1 MIPSG
6 SEGIVPP
13 GNRDERDRWYRVLAE
28 ALVGRPRG
36 TTVLFE
42 SNLDHPVPRVRG
54 IPGSPIPCTPVGPEG
69 GPRGREAGRP
79 PVPRP
84 AFRHVGGAVVVRD
97 LVALASPDARWDD
110 PPRPVRELLSRRAL
124 AGASGQLWVHTL
136 WTAGGEDGRLWVG
149 RRFALRV
156 DRTAG
161 ASDLV
166 RRAEG
171 AVATEW
177 ALRTGRPVRAKPSDR
192 TGRVEWARGRS
203 RSLSRASWFELDPAR
218 AAATA
223 EPLLTEPEGLFPSE
237 GAHAVV
243 FGATGA
249 GKTWFLADRTARAL
263 RDGATVLALDLHGDF
278 SAALVTRLSAPERER
293 LVGIDVTRRPVLGLA
308 ALGGTEERAA
318 AHLVAAVKR
327 LSPDGAE
334 VYWGFRLE
342 RLFDAFVRVVQET
355 GGSLLDLYDLLTD
368 PERREVARLAT
379 RRSEV
384 ARFLDELAPIVRRT
398 PDFLWPAAARL
409 SKIALVPALAE
420 LLCPPDGGIGLE
432 RLLAEGRSLV
442 VRLPFV
448 EIGPEAAAFA
458 GTLLLTRAYL
468 GIAARCGGR
477 GPLPR
482 LLAVL
487 DEVQGLSP
495 RLLAEMLAEGR
506 KFGFRLLLASQY
518 PERLA
523 PELRAAAAGAAREV
537 VVFRVPPVSAAGVG
551 SWLGLPP
558 AAASVLLPALATGT
572 ALTRPRGSAELV
584 RFGPGENVV
593 ARRELWDS
601 VVGASQ
607 EEFGA
612 TSPGSGERSVEELL
626 TERILLAVLAA
637 EEQGRP
643 LPPEATAR
651 AVGELPG
658 GRKEDP
664 AAVADRLAILV
675 RRGLLRS
682 EDGRVL
688 LSPAGERR
696 LGLRTTTGATR
707 EGPEHRALLLRAFR
721 LFARRGY
728 HLEIVAQGRYDTTLP
743 DGVLR
748 QLPGLAS
755 RSPRELAEALARA
768 QPGWAWRFFGGRDV
782 HVEAE
787 VSGAVRPPRVR
798 HGVLKALRRGAFP
811 LFVVGDARRASRV
824 RRTLRTLGLGPREA
838 QVWTLPDR
846 TASTDRRGAGPGPG
860 ETS

>member
-6 SEGIVPP
+6 SEGSVPP
-13 GNRDERDRWYRVLAE
+13 GDRDERDRWYRVLAE
-28 ALVGRPRG
+28 GLVARPRG
-36 TTVLFE
+36 TTVVFE
-42 SNLDHPVPRVRG
+42 STLDDPVPRVRG
-54 IPGSPIPCTPVGPEG
+54 DPGLPSPCKLAGPDGTPTGRETG
-69 GPRGREAGRP
+69 GPP
-79 PVPRP
+79 LPRL
-84 AFRHVGGAVVVRD
+84 ASRQVGGVVVVRD
-97 LVALASPDARWDD
+97 LVALASRDGRWGD
-110 PPRPVRELLSRRAL
+110 PAQPVRELLSRRAL
-124 AGASGQLWVHTL
+124 AGASGQLWVRTL

-156 DRTAG
+156 DRTAE
-161 ASDLV
+161 AAALL

-171 AVATEW
+171 ALATEW
-177 ALRTGRPVRAKPSDR
+177 ALRTGRPVRATPSGP
-192 TGRVEWARGRS
+192 TGRVERTWGWWRPP
-203 RSLSRASWFELDPAR
+203 SRASWFELDPAR

-223 EPLLTEPEGLFPSE
+223 EPLLTEPQRLFPSE

-263 RDGATVLALDLHGDF
+263 RDGATALVLDLHGDL
-278 SAALVTRLSAPERER
+278 SGALVTRLSAPERKR
-293 LVGIDVTRRPVLGLA
+293 LIGIDVTRRPVLGLA
-308 ALGGTEERAA
+308 PLGGTEERAA
-318 AHLVAAVKR
+318 AHLVSAVRR

-355 GGSLLDLYDLLTD
+355 GGSLLDLYGLLTD

-379 RRSEV
+379 RRPEV

-458 GTLLLTRAYL
+458 GSLLLTRAYL
-468 GIAARCGGR
+468 GVAARSGER
-477 GPLPR
+477 GPAPR
-482 LLAVL
+482 LLTVL

-558 AAASVLLPALATGT
+558 ATASMLLPALATGT
-572 ALTRPRGSAELV
+572 ALTRPRSSAELV

-593 ARRELWDS
+593 ARRELWSS
-601 VVGASQ
+601 VVAASQ

-612 TSPGSGERSVEELL
+612 TPRGSREGSVEELL
-626 TERILLAVLAA
+626 TDRILLAALAA
-637 EEQGRP
+637 EEQGQP
-643 LPPEATAR
+643 LRPEATAR

-664 AAVADRLAILV
+664 AVVADRLALLV
-675 RRGLLRS
+675 RRGLLRC

-696 LGLRTTTGATR
+696 LGLRTVTGATR

-743 DGVLR
+743 DGVFH

-798 HGVLKALRRGAFP
+798 HGVLKAVRRGAFP

-846 TASTDRRGAGPGPG
+846 TSGTGRRGAGPRPG